1 MKKSLFSLYTFLL
14 TLIFTL
20 CSVAGWGQISMT
32 TTSSYSQDFNTLKTS
47 GTTNDWSNNSTL
59 SNWYAA
65 NFNNSYVADN
75 GSGNAGGIKS
85 YGTATNI
92 DRALG
97 SLGSSQAAPYYGVQ
111 FRNNSTSAI
120 TDFKVAYTGEQWR
133 KADNATK
140 HKLYFSY
147 KITSSSDI
155 DLISGTWSS
164 VPALDFEGPIASSL
178 TATTLDGNSSS
189 NRNVIP
195 ATALSSIS
203 IPAGSYIMLRW
214 NDINESGSD
223 HGLAIDD
230 VTVSWAV
237 SPTSTVI
244 ITAQDPNSSPTNWNA
259 GSSNNIFYYAALT
272 PTGGNA
278 TLSSVK
284 ANMTGSYLAADI
296 ANNGFKLYYSADF
309 DFTPAGDALLGAVSS
324 AKSGATETLTWSSL
338 TQAITASSTG
348 YIYAVADVASSATDG
363 RTVAGT
369 FTGNSNI
376 VFSPTVTYSASNTY
390 GSTVNKTIVNT
401 SPQLQYEN
409 GNNLNFGNVCINT
422 TASSTGS
429 FDLYGLNLTGNV
441 TVGALSGYSYS
452 TTSSGTYIPSLTL
465 SPDGG
470 GDLAETIYVR
480 FTPTLAQ
487 SYSGN
492 IAISGGGATAINVAV
507 SGTGINGTP
516 LITTNAASLVVNTTA
531 RLNGNYSTAA
541 TCYSITERGFIY
553 ARTADNN
560 NPTNPAVNG
569 TTVFKV
575 PVGNGTGGYNTNL
588 TGLMPSSGYS
598 YVAYVTDGTNYFYGA
613 VQTFTTLGVATQ
625 IAFNPAP
632 PATGN
637 TNANLTTFKVEAR
650 RADNTVDTEYTGTVT
665 LTKNSGPGNIQGT
678 VSFNA
683 VAGVATFSAVQFD
696 AAGTYTIRAA
706 SGSFTNIVSGNIVIS
721 TLSAATDFFRS
732 RSAGPNDWNAAGSW
746 ESSPNAAG
754 PWITATRYPD
764 EDASGV
770 EIRAGHTININ
781 TSDIYITNTK
791 VFGVLKVTT
800 SSPFFIEGTTDGI
813 ELEIENG
820 GVLDV
825 SNTGYVSYASASFGL
840 VKTGGKIIANPGA
853 DALYFLYDYLD
864 YDDGKF
870 YFADNAIAEWN
881 LESYPP
887 TSNDYDYGIYN
898 DNIIF
903 PYPNNSGAMPIFRIS
918 NISSNSSYGYGS
930 TANPSTINAKLELNT
945 TKTFNIHNNNNQKS
959 IYILGGIS
967 GQGTINQF
975 GTASQ
980 PGQLILGD
988 ATTMPTLGGNIN
1000 LKMISSRLKLPNG
1013 ANIPSGANVLIERNA
1028 STDQNGIIDKSGG
1041 SININGVL
1049 DISNM
1054 RIQNATAGNVSVN
1067 GGGTLRT
1074 RNTGGLFGTGSAI
1087 PGGTVNINSG
1097 STIEYY
1103 ATLDQSISSGKDY
1116 YNIIFSGAGTKTPG
1130 NNINVHTDGSVTI
1143 TGTPIIDFSSSNLA
1157 STEANN
1163 TKFTM
1168 DGGRLILGTA
1178 ELLPNMGG
1186 VYKITGGTIEFSNN
1200 ADRIRTPNTFNN
1212 IEISVPAGKQVT
1224 YAGGN
1229 LTLNPNSTVLVK
1241 PNATLTSTNGNASL
1255 VGTSNN
1261 TLKLE
1266 PDATFRTAVIPG
1278 FYGPAASGLNP
1289 SPSVRNNIT
1298 LDLDPGSIVEYA
1310 RLSGSGGL
1318 PAGALSGEQQI
1329 VPLANGYPNLQIT
1342 GNGTKTVMGN
1352 VVVNNSTSVT
1362 SGSATLEIQ
1371 ETADTESSSVL
1382 TAKKGVRVIYGQA
1395 IFKNNAQLMQDV
1407 DAVNVGSIKVER
1419 TLKPR
1424 RKDGL
1429 YSALEYNYFSA
1440 PVADQMMNAIYG
1452 GDPANAQ
1459 YVLVLDEPNNK
1470 FINAKTDDYL
1480 VKGKGFAVK
1489 EPSKDFVQGETAVT
1503 ATFKGVPNNATLKN
1517 NDQEGI
1523 TITRKSIGLGWNLIG
1538 NPYPSNIDLKLLYED
1553 NISKMLPE
1561 FRFWDN
1567 RVNNTYVQYGGA
1579 YSGYSYAFYNAASD
1593 EGNPAPTGDAGNNT
1607 GTPGDPG
1614 TEAGLYGIAKVGQG
1628 FLVRASNV
1636 GSAKVIFSNT
1646 QRTVEQ
1652 PARGFFGRSASAKD
1666 RYRIQLITPAN
1677 LNLTTTVV
1685 YFNGGNNGFGLEDSR
1700 HPSNTTSDA
1709 LFTFAQTDRTII
1721 NGRAPFGDTDVITVG
1736 TRHFVQ
1742 GVYKIRAVDM
1752 IGVFKNG
1759 QHIYLKDKLLNTMTD
1774 LTSGDYTF
1782 TSDAGEFTN
1791 RFEIV
1796 YRPSPILTTE
1806 SFQKEQLIVYRD
1818 GNDYVVKSMGKKII
1832 QLETYDGAGRA
1843 ILKLQPNST
1852 QVRING
1858 DLLNNGLYILKIHRD
1873 DEVSTKKILK

>member
-1 MKKSLFSLYTFLL
+1 MKKFLFSLYTFLV

-20 CSVAGWGQISMT
+20 CSVAGWGQANLPLSRTAWNSTPTGWTDNGTYRSTNFACTGNNGGSLQDSGKFYTVYFDSSPDKLTYSLKTAGISG
-32 TTSSYSQDFNTLKTS
+32 TSKLEVQESSNGSSWDVVATYQNVTYSSCVNESKTLKSTS
-47 GTTNDWSNNSTL
+47 R
-59 SNWYAA
+59 
-65 NFNNSYVADN
+65 YVRFYYTK
-75 GSGNAGGIKS
+75 GSGNMDVDDVGIS
-85 YGTATNI
+85 
-92 DRALG
+92 
-97 SLGSSQAAPYYGVQ
+97 
-111 FRNNSTSAI
+111 
-120 TDFKVAYTGEQWR
+120 
-133 KADNATK
+133 
-140 HKLYFSY
+140 
-147 KITSSSDI
+147 KITAPS
-155 DLISGTWSS
+155 
-164 VPALDFEGPIASSL
+164 
-178 TATTLDGNSSS
+178 
-189 NRNVIP
+189 
-195 ATALSSIS
+195 
-203 IPAGSYIMLRW
+203 
-214 NDINESGSD
+214 
-223 HGLAIDD
+223 
-230 VTVSWAV
+230 
-237 SPTSTVI
+237 STVT
-244 ITAQDPNSSPTNWNA
+244 ITAQDPNSIATNWNA

-296 ANNGFKLYYSADF
+296 ANNGFKLYYSADS
-309 DFTPAGDALLGAVSS
+309 DFTPSGDALLGAVSS

-409 GNNLNFGNVCINT
+409 GNNLNYGNVCINT

-452 TTSSGTYIPSLTL
+452 TTASGTYTPSLTL

-613 VQTFTTLGVATQ
+613 VQTFTTLGVATK

-637 TNANLTTFKVEAR
+637 TNANLTSFRVEAR
-650 RADNTVDTEYTGTVT
+650 RADNTVDTEYTGTVM
-665 LTKNSGPGNIQGT
+665 LTKNSGPGNMQGT
-678 VSFNA
+678 ASLNA
-683 VAGVATFSAVQFD
+683 VAGVVTFAAVRFD
-696 AAGTYTIRAA
+696 AAGTYKISAA

-721 TLSAATDFFRS
+721 TLSAASDFFRS
-732 RSAGPNDWNAAGSW
+732 RSAGPNNWSAAGSW
-746 ESSPNAAG
+746 ESSPSALG
-754 PWITATRYPD
+754 PWMTATRYPD

-770 EIRAGHTININ
+770 EIRVGHTININ

-800 SSPFFIEGTTDGI
+800 SSPFFIAGTAGGI

-825 SNTGYVSYASASFGL
+825 SNTGYVSNASSSFGL

-853 DALYFLYDYLD
+853 DADYFLYDYLD

-887 TSNDYDYGIYN
+887 TSNDGGYGIYN

-930 TANPSTINAKLELNT
+930 TANSATINAKLELNT
-945 TKTFNIHNNNNQKS
+945 TKTFNIHNNNNQKF

-975 GTASQ
+975 GTAAQ

-1000 LKMISSRLKLPNG
+1000 LKMISNRLKLPNG

-1103 ATLDQSISSGKDY
+1103 ATANQSISSGKDY
-1116 YNIIFSGAGTKTPG
+1116 YHIIFSGAGTKTPG

-1143 TGTPIIDFSSSNLA
+1143 TGTPIIDFSNSNLA

-1168 DGGRLILGTA
+1168 DGGRLRLGTA

-1186 VYKITGGTIEFSNN
+1186 NYTITGGTIEFTNN
-1200 ADRIRTPNTFNN
+1200 AKGIRTPNTYHN
-1212 IEISVPAGKQVT
+1212 IEITVSSPNEVT

-1229 LTLNPNSTVLVK
+1229 LTLNPNATVLVK
-1241 PNATLTSTNGNASL
+1241 SNATLTSTNGNASL

-1261 TLKLE
+1261 ALKLE
-1266 PDATFRTAVIPG
+1266 PNATFRTAVIPG

-1298 LDLDPGSIVEYA
+1298 LDLDPGSIIEYA

-1318 PAGALSGEQQI
+1318 PAGASSGNQQI
-1329 VPLANGYPNLQIT
+1329 VTLANGYPNLKIS
-1342 GNGTKTVMGN
+1342 GNGIKTVMGN
-1352 VVVNNSTSVT
+1352 VVVNNLTSVN
-1362 SGSATLEIQ
+1362 SGSATLNIQ
-1371 ETADTESSSVL
+1371 ETADTEYSSVL
-1382 TAKKGVRVIYGQA
+1382 TAKKGIQVINGQA
-1395 IFKNNAQLMQDV
+1395 IFGNNAQLMQDV
-1407 DAVNVGSIKVER
+1407 DAVNTGSIEVER
-1419 TLKPR
+1419 TVTPR
-1424 RKDGL
+1424 RKDGV
-1429 YSALEYNYFSA
+1429 YNAQEYNYFSA
-1440 PVADQMMNAIYG
+1440 PVADQIMKALYG
-1452 GDPANAQ
+1452 SDPANAQ
-1459 YVLVLDEPNNK
+1459 YVLVLDEPQNK
-1470 FINAKTDDYL
+1470 FINAKATDYL

-1489 EPSKDFVQGETAVT
+1489 EPSKDFVGSASTVT
-1503 ATFKGVPNNATLKN
+1503 ATFKGIPNNATVKN
-1517 NDQEGI
+1517 NEEDGI
-1523 TITRKSIGLGWNLIG
+1523 TITRTSIGLGWNLIG
-1538 NPYPSNIDLKLLYED
+1538 NPYPSNLDLKLLYEAND
-1553 NISKMLPE
+1553 TKMLPE

-1579 YSGYSYAFYNAASD
+1579 YNGYSYAIYNAASD
-1593 EGNPAPTGDAGNNT
+1593 EGNPAPGGDAGNNT
-1607 GTPGDPG
+1607 GTPSGDPA

-1628 FLVRASNV
+1628 FLVRASSV
-1636 GSAKVIFSNT
+1636 GSAKVIFNND
-1646 QRTVEQ
+1646 QRTVSQ
-1652 PARGFFGRSASAKD
+1652 PVRGFFGRGTSTKD
-1666 RYRIQLITPAN
+1666 RYRLQLITPSN
-1677 LNLTTTVV
+1677 LYLTSTIV
-1685 YFNGGNNGFGLEDSR
+1685 YYEGGNNGFGIEDSR
-1700 HPSNTTSDA
+1700 HPSSTTSDA
-1709 LFTFAQTDRTII
+1709 LFTFAQNDRTII
-1721 NGRAPFGDTDVITVG
+1721 NGRASFVDTDVIAVG

-1759 QHIYLKDKLLNTMTD
+1759 QRIYLKDKLLNTITD
-1774 LTSGDYTF
+1774 LTLGDYTF
-1782 TSDAGEFTN
+1782 TTDQGEFTN

-1796 YRPSPILTTE
+1796 YRPQTILTTE
-1806 SFQKEQLIVYRD
+1806 SSLKEQLIVYRD
-1818 GNDYVVKSMGKKII
+1818 GNDYIVKSMGKKIT
-1832 QLETYDGAGRA
+1832 QVETYDGAGRA

-1852 QVRING
+1852 EVRING
-1858 DLLNNGLYILKIHRD
+1858 ELLNNGLYFLKIHRD
-1873 DEVSTKKILK
+1873 GEVITKKIIK

>member
-1 MKKSLFSLYTFLL
+1 MKKFLFSLYTFLL

-20 CSVAGWGQISMT
+20 CSVAGWGQEIASWSVYDTSVSGTATWINPFPVSEQNANITVTPLTRGSGLGDSGTPANYSYGGSGADQSTQANAITNNDFFTMT
-32 TTSSYSQDFNTLKTS
+32 IKANAGYKMSLTGIPTWFTRRSGTS
-47 GTTNDWSNNSTL
+47 GTCSIMVQYSLNGTTFTDIGSISVTST
-59 SNWYAA
+59 
-65 NFNNSYVADN
+65 
-75 GSGNAGGIKS
+75 SGAGGS
-85 YGTATNI
+85 TPLSFPTT
-92 DRALG
+92 
-97 SLGSSQAAPYYGVQ
+97 VQ
-111 FRNNSTSAI
+111 
-120 TDFKVAYTGEQWR
+120 
-133 KADNATK
+133 
-140 HKLYFSY
+140 
-147 KITSSSDI
+147 
-155 DLISGTWSS
+155 
-164 VPALDFEGPIASSL
+164 
-178 TATTLDGNSSS
+178 
-189 NRNVIP
+189 
-195 ATALSSIS
+195 TALSNLPSTTTVTLRFIVIS
-203 IPAGSYIMLRW
+203 STNRNIYFIIGDASNTKRFV
-214 NDINESGSD
+214 INGT
-223 HGLAIDD
+223 
-230 VTVSWAV
+230 VTDATPS
-237 SPTSTVI
+237 STVT
-244 ITAQDPNSSPTNWNA
+244 ITAQDPNSSATIWNA

-613 VQTFTTLGVATQ
+613 VQTFTTLGVATK

-637 TNANLTTFKVEAR
+637 TNANLTSFRVEAR
-650 RADNTVDTEYTGTVT
+650 RADNTVDTEYTGTVM
-665 LTKNSGPGNIQGT
+665 LTKNSGPGNMQGT
-678 VSFNA
+678 ASLNA
-683 VAGVATFSAVQFD
+683 VAGVATFAAVRFD
-696 AAGTYTIRAA
+696 AAGTYTISAA

-721 TLSAATDFFRS
+721 TLSAASDFFRS
-732 RSAGPNDWNAAGSW
+732 RSAGPNNWSAAGSW
-746 ESSPNAAG
+746 ESSPTGAAG
-754 PWITATRYPD
+754 TWNLATLYPGSS
-764 EDASGV
+764 ASGV
-770 EIRAGHTININ
+770 EIQSGHTVEINSNI
-781 TSDIYITNTK
+781 TITNTVVNGK
-791 VFGVLKVTT
+791 LVANSNYVVSGDDEVELTIKGGGEFIVNSAYKKSSGNAYGLVETDGKIIAGNGVDGSQFTKNYIEESYGLFYFSNGGICEWNATNTILGTAGSPTLFAPYNPGDIAILRFTAEPPTGYTFGNNDNDNLFNAVLEVENNVQIGIAGKMLKTFVGGIRGNGTVIFSAGYLTLGSSTAVPELGGNVFLKFHSTDNRVDLPNGATVTT
-800 SSPFFIEGTTDGI
+800 GANFKIQCINEVQNRAIRRSGGTISINGI
-813 ELEIENG
+813 LDVTNIRITNASAGGIHVNNG
-820 GVLDV
+820 GVLRT
-825 SNTGYVSYASASFGL
+825 SNTAGLFGSA
-840 VKTGGKIIANPGA
+840 T
-853 DALYFLYDYLD
+853 
-864 YDDGKF
+864 
-870 YFADNAIAEWN
+870 AI
-881 LESYPP
+881 P
-887 TSNDYDYGIYN
+887 
-898 DNIIF
+898 
-903 PYPNNSGAMPIFRIS
+903 
-918 NISSNSSYGYGS
+918 
-930 TANPSTINAKLELNT
+930 
-945 TKTFNIHNNNNQKS
+945 
-959 IYILGGIS
+959 
-967 GQGTINQF
+967 
-975 GTASQ
+975 
-980 PGQLILGD
+980 
-988 ATTMPTLGGNIN
+988 GNIN
-1000 LKMISSRLKLPNG
+1000 NL
-1013 ANIPSGANVLIERNA
+1013 
-1028 STDQNGIIDKSGG
+1028 
-1041 SININGVL
+1041 
-1049 DISNM
+1049 
-1054 RIQNATAGNVSVN
+1054 
-1067 GGGTLRT
+1067 
-1074 RNTGGLFGTGSAI
+1074 LF
-1087 PGGTVNINSG
+1087 NSG

-1103 ATLDQSISSGKDY
+1103 ATANQSISSGKDY
-1116 YNIIFSGAGTKTPG
+1116 YHIIFSGAGTKTPG
-1130 NNINVHTDGSVTI
+1130 NNINVHKDGSVTI

-1229 LTLNPNSTVLVK
+1229 LTLNPNATVLVK
-1241 PNATLTSTNGNASL
+1241 SDATLTSTNGNASL

-1261 TLKLE
+1261 ALKLE
-1266 PDATFRTAVIPG
+1266 PNATFRTAVIPG

-1298 LDLDPGSIVEYA
+1298 LDLDPGSTVEYA

-1329 VPLANGYPNLQIT
+1329 VALANGYPNLQIT

-1407 DAVNVGSIKVER
+1407 DAVNVGPIKVER

-1424 RKDGL
+1424 RKNGL